1 LSDVRGRIEQLQGE
15 IKFLT
20 AQIDMS
26 TLEITVRAEADASV
40 AGIHWRPLRQAKIAL
55 SEMVSGLAD
64 WVDSVVAF
72 LINLPLIAAWLLSL
86 VILVFVA
93 ARLLRFLWRKFGP
106 KISWR
111 LPWRRSTSRAEP
123 GAQ

>member
-1 LSDVRGRIEQLQGE
+1 M
-15 IKFLT
+15 KFLT

-55 SEMVSGLAD
+55 REMVSGLAD
-64 WVDSVVAF
+64 WVESVVAF

-93 ARLLRFLWRKFGP
+93 ARLLRFLRRKFGP